1 MKKLSI
7 IFMIFTSMMI
17 ITGCEDLVIDPTDN
31 VTDNI
36 TDNNTTDN
44 NTDSNTDNNTENGTD
59 NNTDNN
65 TDNESKPEIPDGD
78 IIPAFPLNPAQ
89 PRPIKDLFMGDFG
102 SNQNVMYF
110 ALHITG
116 KSTKSKFLQVPSGNL
131 GQGDGIGYARDLK
144 IIYNGYDGSPTTSFP
159 FSAKYKE
166 LGLSDVYSE
175 EYGFTEK
182 TGNNLDMRFYLGYPT
197 FYVPLNSRVIK
208 FTSFSIVDLTKPIWG
223 GFADMVFVRCGLSG
237 GVEHFQFPLPIDEY
251 NSAIH
256 KNIAKFTIEFND
268 NLCDQNGY
276 TVTFDGFVKK

>member
-7 IFMIFTSMMI
+7 CFMIFTLMMI
-17 ITGCEDLVIDPTDN
+17 ITGCGDLVIDPTDN

-65 TDNESKPEIPDGD
+65 TDSELEPEIPDGD
-78 IIPAFPLNPAQ
+78 IIPAFPLNPAK

-144 IIYNGYDGSPTTSFP
+144 IIYNGHDGSPTTQFP

-237 GVEHFQFPLPIDEY
+237 GVEHLKFPLPIDEY